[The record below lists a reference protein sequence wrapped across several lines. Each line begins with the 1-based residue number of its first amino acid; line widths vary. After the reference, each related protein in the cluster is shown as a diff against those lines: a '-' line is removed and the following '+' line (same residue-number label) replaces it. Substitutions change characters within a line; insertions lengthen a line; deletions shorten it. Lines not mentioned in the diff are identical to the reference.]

1 MADMDEKATPGF
13 ANRIQR
19 AREGAD
25 GLSREGLA
33 YKSGI
38 SLRTIER
45 IEAGEVTP
53 HRATIRAIAS
63 ALNVDPVSFEP
74 VAEKAA

>member
-1 MADMDEKATPGF
+1 MADMVEKATPGF
-13 ANRIQR
+13 AELIQR
-19 AREGAD
+19 AREAAD
-25 GLSREGLA
+25 NLSREGLA

-53 HRATIRAIAS
+53 HRATVRAIAA
-63 ALNVDPVSFEP
+63 ALNVDPATFEP
-74 VAEKAA
+74 LTEKAA